1 MKRGLAVIMIL
12 SLALMTCSCQPGGM
26 IVLGANDP
34 ASVTGGV
41 IKNGGAIVAVLTT
54 PTVEQ
59 VLSTALELD
68 AIDNYTRS
76 RISIILDFLPE
87 LDGWLAEIPGET
99 LLAIDEIMG
108 NVTELETVSNA
119 TNFLQEAIDSGQ
131 YDGYEWLPKALKFGI
146 DLLEAGANTIYNPG
160 WYPYIEEPLVGFNVS
175 RLWKEAL
182 QGSIEGAVGCA
193 LAGIAPYDYGV
204 KIGGV
209 VGAVDSSIA
218 DFIDQLA
225 DWWE

>member
-1 MKRGLAVIMIL
+1 MKKGLVMIIML
-12 SLALMTCSCQPGGM
+12 SLALMASSCQTGNV
-26 IVLGANDP
+26 IVLSADDGA
-34 ASVTGGV
+34 GV
-41 IKNGGAIVAVLTT
+41 PGSIMQNGGDIVDIFTT

-59 VLSTALELD
+59 VLNTALELD
-68 AIDNYTRS
+68 AIDNTTKS

-87 LDGWLAEIPGET
+87 LDGWLAGIPGAT

-108 NVTELETVSNA
+108 NVTESETVSNA
-119 TNFLQEAIDSGQ
+119 TAVLQGATVSGQ
-131 YDGYEWLPKALKFGI
+131 YDDYEWLPEALEFGI

-160 WYPYIEEPLVGFNVS
+160 WSPYAEEPLIGFNVS
-175 RLWKEAL
+175 QLWKEAL
-182 QGSIEGAVGCA
+182 QGGVEGAVGCA

>member
-12 SLALMTCSCQPGGM
+12 SLALMASSCQTGNV
-26 IVLGANDP
+26 IVLGASDH
-34 ASVTGGV
+34 ARVMGDV
-41 IKNGGAIVAVLTT
+41 IGNGGDIVNVLTT

-59 VLSTALELD
+59 VLNTALGLD
-68 AIDNYTRS
+68 AIGNLTKS

-87 LDGWLAEIPGET
+87 LDGWLAGIPGET

-108 NVTELETVSNA
+108 NVTELETVTA
-119 TNFLQEAIDSGQ
+119 TTSFLQGAIASGQ
-131 YDGYEWLPKALKFGI
+131 YDGYEWLPEALEFGKL
-146 DLLEAGANTIYNPG
+146 LLEAGEDTIYNPE
-160 WYPYIEEPLVGFNVS
+160 WSPYAEEPLVGFNVS
-175 RLWKEAL
+175 RLWKEDL
-182 QGSIEGAVGCA
+182 RGGIEGAVGCA
-193 LAGIAPYDYGV
+193 LAGIAPDEYGV

>member
-1 MKRGLAVIMIL
+1 MKRALAVIMIL
-12 SLALMTCSCQPGGM
+12 SLALMASSCQQGGI
-26 IVLGANDP
+26 IVLGANDNTRVMEETMGN
-34 ASVTGGV
+34 AGD
-41 IKNGGAIVAVLTT
+41 IVEVFTT

-59 VLSTALELD
+59 VLNTALEL
-68 AIDNYTRS
+68 AIDNSTKS

-108 NVTELETVSNA
+108 NVTDLETVSNA
-119 TNFLQEAIDSGQ
+119 TDFLQGAIGSGR
-131 YDGYEWLPKALKFGI
+131 YDGYEWLPEALDFGI
-146 DLLEAGANTIYNPG
+146 DLLGAGANTIYNPG
-160 WYPYIEEPLVGFNVS
+160 WSPYEAQPLVGFNVS
-175 RLWKEAL
+175 QLWKEAL
-182 QGSIEGAVGCA
+182 QGGIEGAVGCA
-193 LAGIAPYDYGV
+193 LAGIAPDEYGV

-209 VGAVDSSIA
+209 VGAVHSSIA